1 MTQEAIYKTPFG
13 YHIDLDKIIA
23 IGDAE
28 FLDKM
33 GSGGWFVTFSIDVQ
47 LRDLPMTYTRRV
59 VEDVEAIYQQRYHL
73 RLTDG
78 TTIHEGDVHRFEK
91 DPQKIL
97 AVANLQKQI
106 DELISVWKARKS

>member
-13 YHIDLDKIIA
+13 FHIDLDKIIA

-47 LRDLPMTYTRRV
+47 LRDTPITYTRELVFNTEYEFKHEHHAIMIDGPSIAARIIDRV
-59 VEDVEAIYQQRYHL
+59 
-73 RLTDG
+73 
-78 TTIHEGDVHRFEK
+78 
-91 DPQKIL
+91 DPKRIL